1 MKISFGGNKQTNN
14 KKTQWGFFF
23 CLFIESWN
31 IPRWK
36 EPTKIIKSNSW
47 LHTGPTKN
55 QTIILRALSKNFLH
69 SSGPPEEP
77 FLTSIQLDPSLKAT
91 PCCSL
96 WYCHSPVMREKG
108 PALPLCSLCICH
120 GASPQLLCSGLNKRR
135 DLSCSSY
142 ILLSRSLPSLQPSFG
157 CSLII
162 LCPSILWHPKWHT
175 VLELRPDQQ
184 RNERDN
190 PFSHPAVSAVLSV
203 PWGMVGPFGCQGILL
218 TQIQLVRT
226 LRFLYAEFLSILSSP
241 RLFQGWPI
249 SGAKSGTWSC

>member
-77 FLTSIQLDPSLKAT
+77 FPNLHPTWPFPESYSMLFSVVLSLSCHEREGPSSAPLLPVHLPWGLPSAPLLSAEQSQRCQLLFTHTKYKMFAYFH
-91 PCCSL
+91 CSL
-96 WYCHSPVMREKG
+96 QHE
-108 PALPLCSLCICH
+108 
-120 GASPQLLCSGLNKRR
+120 
-135 DLSCSSY
+135 
-142 ILLSRSLPSLQPSFG
+142 
-157 CSLII
+157 
-162 LCPSILWHPKWHT
+162 
-175 VLELRPDQQ
+175 LELTGQYSEHFI
-184 RNERDN
+184 NCWSWEW
-190 PFSHPAVSAVLSV
+190 FVTKSSIVL
-203 PWGMVGPFGCQGILL
+203 
-218 TQIQLVRT
+218 
-226 LRFLYAEFLSILSSP
+226 
-241 RLFQGWPI
+241 
-249 SGAKSGTWSC
+249 